1 MPDGKGTYGSQV
13 GRPPKNRDS
22 SPKPKL
28 RPKSLI
34 KDIKKNIVSKI
45 DDLKQQLADMGNP
58 PEGGWTLAQTKKRKA
73 LNAEIDRLET
83 QGNNLPDTE
92 KKFP

>member
-1 MPDGKGTYGSQV
+1 MRNT
-13 GRPPKNRDS
+13 

-34 KDIKKNIVSKI
+34 TDTKKNILAKI
-45 DDLKQQLADMGNP
+45 DALKKQLADMGNP

-73 LNAEIDRLET
+73 INAEIDALET
-83 QGNNLPDTE
+83 KGNNLPDTE
-92 KKFP
+92 KQFP